1 MKTIIKL
8 LLTSF
13 TILSSCTLDVSVVT
27 ENPLESSSLVAIN
40 KATNVLVT
48 IPPSGLIPCDDGQAG
63 VYPCLGYDLQALV
76 SLETMDA
83 SSGND
88 SWGWTDTLTGK
99 EYAIMGVNDGTA
111 FIDISTPD
119 QPIYLGKLPTASDP
133 SSWRDIKVYQDYAY
147 VVSEAA
153 DHGLQVFDLT
163 RLRDITRVTRFIA
176 DASLNS
182 FGNAHNIAINETSGF
197 AYVIGSELFDG
208 GPAFIDIN
216 DPLNP
221 TLVGGF
227 SDESY
232 SHDAHIVTYDG
243 PDLEHQGK
251 EIYFGSNSDGGEN
264 NQVVIVDVT
273 DKTAPILISNVTYS
287 NGGYTHQGWLAE
299 DHQYYYLGDEL
310 DETRFGNRSNTLVF
324 NLEDLDNP
332 VLHFSYL
339 GATNAIDH
347 NGYTKGNSFFLAN
360 YTAGIREIDIQNT
373 ATGVMEEVGFFD
385 TYPKNNGANFN
396 GVWSVYPY
404 FESGVIV
411 ISDTNRGLFLVKASE

>member
-1 MKTIIKL
+1 MKTIFKL
-8 LLTSF
+8 LLVSLTF
-13 TILSSCTLDVSVVT
+13 FSSCTSDPIEPLLVLVDEPTPTPILD
-27 ENPLESSSLVAIN
+27 SLVI
-40 KATNVLVT
+40 
-48 IPPSGLIPCDDGQAG
+48 IPPSGLIPCADGQAG
-63 VYPCLGYDLQALV
+63 IYPCLGYDLQALV
-76 SLETMDA
+76 SLETMGA
-83 SSGND
+83 SFGND
-88 SWGWTDTLTGK
+88 SWGWTDILTGK

-133 SSWRDIKVYQDYAY
+133 SPWRDIKVYQDYAY

-310 DETRFGNRSNTLVF
+310 DETRFGNRSKTLVF
-324 NLEDLDNP
+324 DLEDLDNP

-339 GATNAIDH
+339 GVTNAVDH

-360 YTAGIREIDIQNT
+360 YTAGIREIDIQNI

-411 ISDTNRGLFLVKASE
+411 VSDINSGLFLVKASE